1 MYLYSTI
8 GNVYGV
14 HVVIIC
20 NFETGKSPTQDYR
33 YIHILKPLICRSVN
47 SGNEEFGSCYNK
59 SFLTDTT
66 VGCVITRY

>member
-20 NFETGKSPTQDYR
+20 NFETGKSPTQDYK
-33 YIHILKPLICRSVN
+33 YILKPVICRSVS
-47 SGNEEFGSCYNK
+47 SGIVEMKN
-59 SFLTDTT
+59 LVVAT
-66 VGCVITRY
+66 VNHS